1 MALTEEL
8 ANRREQA
15 RKSIP
20 QEKLEVMD
28 RATEELEKSGIAK
41 SCLKEGDTAP
51 EFTLSNS
58 SGASISLSD
67 ILKKGPVVLSF
78 YRGGW

>member
-1 MALTEEL
+1 
-8 ANRREQA
+8 
-15 RKSIP
+15 
-20 QEKLEVMD
+20 MD

-51 EFTLSNS
+51 EFILSNS
-58 SGASISLSD
+58 SGDLISLSD